1 MGTVLKETDI
11 FLPDQNF
18 FTQVL
23 NKHYTEEHAH
33 ECYEL
38 FYVLSG
44 NATHYVNGVRSEIKQ
59 NDLILIRPYKYH
71 LFTFVGSK
79 NFCHRDLLVRRE
91 LFENILAE
99 SPASFREYLQSRD
112 YVSTALTSEQL
123 QYLEKEITAITAPR
137 ERESRDF
144 MTKTLFFSII
154 STLLPQNTATPP
166 PVQDGKP
173 LPFWMSQLL
182 TQMHYP
188 PHFRYSQQEL
198 LQVLPAFQYNISYV
212 SRMFRHY
219 MGVTF
224 TEYRNKIRFD
234 TAHSLLQ
241 TTNLSIED
249 IIVYVGLNSRTY
261 FYREFKKRYG
271 LSPNRVRHPD
281 AVENEQ
287 EFGELAAEEYP
298 GNAENT

>member
-1 MGTVLKETDI
+1 MLENFSGICYTVIMGTVLKETDI

-166 PVQDGKP
+166 RCR
-173 LPFWMSQLL
+173 
-182 TQMHYP
+182 TEN
-188 PHFRYSQQEL
+188 RYL
-198 LQVLPAFQYNISYV
+198 
-212 SRMFRHY
+212 
-219 MGVTF
+219 
-224 TEYRNKIRFD
+224 
-234 TAHSLLQ
+234 
-241 TTNLSIED
+241 
-249 IIVYVGLNSRTY
+249 
-261 FYREFKKRYG
+261 
-271 LSPNRVRHPD
+271 
-281 AVENEQ
+281 
-287 EFGELAAEEYP
+287 FG
-298 GNAENT
+298 